1 MIATIARELE
11 NNERFLVATHV
22 NPDGDAI
29 GSLGALAL
37 VLEGMGKQ
45 VVAYCQDEV
54 PGFLRFL
61 PYADRIVREISGS
74 DHFEVA
80 VVLDCGELDRI
91 GSAVEVLQHVR
102 KIIHI
107 DHHSSSDDFG
117 QINLVRP
124 ECSSTAEI
132 LYEIFQAIPVSL
144 TQEVAENI
152 YTAIL
157 TDTGSFRFAN
167 TTPKALA
174 IAAEMVALGV
184 LPEKV
189 AGEIYDSMSPERIEL
204 LSLSLNTLT
213 LRKNGR
219 VAAMHVSRRMLEETG
234 TSLIDTDGFV
244 NYPRAI
250 STAEIAIFFR
260 EMASDEVNVSL
271 RSRGGLNVAEF
282 ARIHGGGGHHNAA
295 ACRPRGSLSEVVE
308 KILKAAEEFIQH
320 GQTIT

>member
-1 MIATIARELE
+1 MIATIAQELK
-11 NNERFLVATHV
+11 NNERFLLATHV

-54 PGFLRFL
+54 PEFLRFL
-61 PYADRIVREISGS
+61 PYADRIVSEISGL
-74 DHFEVA
+74 DRFEVA
-80 VVLDCGELDRI
+80 VVLDCGAFDRI
-91 GSAVEVLQHVR
+91 GSAVEVLQHVG

-107 DHHSSSDDFG
+107 DHHSSSGDFG
-117 QINLVRP
+117 QLNLVRP

-144 TQEVAENI
+144 TPEVAENI

-167 TTPKALA
+167 TTARTLA
-174 IAAEMVALGV
+174 IAAEMVSLGV
-184 LPEKV
+184 APEKV

-204 LSLSLNTLT
+204 LARSLNTLT
-213 LRKNGR
+213 LRSNGR

-250 STAEIAIFFR
+250 SSAEIAIFFR
-260 EMASDEVNVSL
+260 EMAADEVNVSL
-271 RSRGGLNVAEF
+271 RSRGGLDVAEF

-295 ACRPRGSLSEVVE
+295 AFRLGGSLSEVVE
-308 KILKAAEEFIQH
+308 KVLTEAGEFIVGGRQ
-320 GQTIT
+320 

>member
-1 MIATIARELE
+1 MITTIAKELKA
-11 NNERFLVATHV
+11 NVRFLLATHV

-37 VLEGMGKQ
+37 VLEDMGKE

-61 PYADRIVREISGS
+61 PYSDRIVREVPGP
-74 DHFEVA
+74 DRFEVV

-91 GSAVEVLQHVR
+91 GNAAEVLQHVQ

-117 QINLVRP
+117 QLNLVRP

-144 TQEVAENI
+144 SPEAAENI
-152 YTAIL
+152 YAAIL

-167 TTPKALA
+167 TTARALD

-184 LPEKV
+184 MPDKV
-189 AGEIYDSMSPERIEL
+189 ASEVYESMSPERLQL
-204 LSLSLNTLT
+204 LALSLNTLT
-213 LRKNGR
+213 LRSNGR
-219 VAAMHVSRRMLEETG
+219 LAAMEVSRRMLEETE
-234 TSLIDTDGFV
+234 TTLMDTDGFV
-244 NYPRAI
+244 NYPRGI
-250 STAEIAIFFR
+250 NTAEMAIFFR
-260 EMASDEVNVSL
+260 EMDSGKVNVSL

-282 ARIHGGGGHHNAA
+282 ARNYDGGGHHNAA
-295 ACRPRGSLSEVVE
+295 AFRAKGSLAEVVE
-308 KILKAAEEFIQH
+308 EVLAAAEEFIA
-320 GQTIT
+320 GGL

>member
-1 MIATIARELE
+1 LIEAIAKELRD
-11 NNERFLVATHV
+11 NKRFLLTTHV

-37 VLEGMGKQ
+37 VLEDLGKE
-45 VVAYCQDEV
+45 VVAYCQDEI

-61 PYADRIVREISGS
+61 PYSERIVREIPGPNGF
-74 DHFEVA
+74 DVA

-91 GSAVEVLQHVR
+91 GNAAEALQQVE

-117 QINLVRP
+117 QLNLVRP

-132 LYEIFQAIPVSL
+132 LYEIFQAIPASL
-144 TQEVAENI
+144 SSEAAENI

-167 TTPKALA
+167 TTARALD

-184 LPEKV
+184 TPDKIASEV
-189 AGEIYDSMSPERIEL
+189 YDSMSPERLQL
-204 LSLSLNTLT
+204 LALSLNTLT
-213 LRKNGR
+213 LRANGR
-219 VAAMHVSRRMLEETG
+219 LATMQVSRRMLEETK
-234 TSLIDTDGFV
+234 TSVMDTDGFV
-244 NYPRAI
+244 NYPRGI
-250 STAEIAIFFR
+250 NTAEMAIFFR
-260 EMASDEVNVSL
+260 EMDSGKVNVSL

-282 ARIHGGGGHHNAA
+282 ARSYDGGGHHNAA
-295 ACRPRGSLSEVVE
+295 AFRAEGSLTEVVE
-308 KILKAAEEFIQH
+308 EVLAAAEEFIAGGSQ
-320 GQTIT
+320 

>member
-1 MIATIARELE
+1 MIEAIAKELRD
-11 NNERFLVATHV
+11 NKRFLLTTHV

-37 VLEGMGKQ
+37 VLEDLGKE
-45 VVAYCQDEV
+45 VVAYCQDEI

-61 PYADRIVREISGS
+61 PYSERIVREIPGPNGF
-74 DHFEVA
+74 DVA

-91 GSAVEVLQHVR
+91 GNAAEALQQVE

-117 QINLVRP
+117 QLNLVRP

-132 LYEIFQAIPVSL
+132 LYEIFQAIPASL
-144 TQEVAENI
+144 SSEAAENI

-167 TTPKALA
+167 TTARALD

-184 LPEKV
+184 APDKIASEV
-189 AGEIYDSMSPERIEL
+189 YDSMSPERLQL
-204 LSLSLNTLT
+204 LALSLNTLT
-213 LRKNGR
+213 LWANGR
-219 VAAMHVSRRMLEETG
+219 LATMQVSRRMLEETK
-234 TSLIDTDGFV
+234 TSVMDTDGFV
-244 NYPRAI
+244 NYPRGI
-250 STAEIAIFFR
+250 NTAEMAIFFR
-260 EMASDEVNVSL
+260 EMDSGKVNVSL

-282 ARIHGGGGHHNAA
+282 ARNYDGGGHHNAA
-295 ACRPRGSLSEVVE
+295 AFRAEGSLTEVVE
-308 KILKAAEEFIQH
+308 EVLAAAEEFIAGGSQ
-320 GQTIT
+320 

>member
-1 MIATIARELE
+1 MIATIAREFK

-37 VLEGMGKQ
+37 VLEGMAKQ

-54 PGFLRFL
+54 PRFLRFL
-61 PYADRIVREISGS
+61 PYSDRIVREISGP
-74 DHFEVA
+74 DRFEVA
-80 VVLDCGELDRI
+80 VVLDCGALDRI
-91 GSAVEVLQHVR
+91 GSAAEVLQHVR

-107 DHHSSSDDFG
+107 DHHSSSGDFG
-117 QINLVRP
+117 QLNLVRP

-144 TQEVAENI
+144 TPEAAENI

-167 TTPKALA
+167 TTARALA
-174 IAAEMVALGV
+174 IASEMVSHGV
-184 LPEKV
+184 VPQKV
-189 AGEIYDSMSPERIEL
+189 AGEIYESMSPERIQL
-204 LSLSLNTLT
+204 LALSLDTLT
-213 LRKNGR
+213 LRSNGR
-219 VAAMHVSRRMLEETG
+219 LAAMRVSRRMLEETG
-234 TSLIDTDGFV
+234 TSFIDTDGFV

-260 EMASDEVNVSL
+260 EMDSDQVNVSL
-271 RSRGGLNVAEF
+271 RARAGLNVAEF

-295 ACRPRGSLSEVVE
+295 AFRLKGSWSEVVE
-308 KILKAAEEFIQH
+308 KVLTAAEEFIAGGLQ
-320 GQTIT
+320 

>member
-1 MIATIARELE
+1 MIEAIAKELRD
-11 NNERFLVATHV
+11 NKRFLLTTHV

-37 VLEGMGKQ
+37 VLEDLGKE
-45 VVAYCQDEV
+45 VVAYCQDEI

-61 PYADRIVREISGS
+61 PYSERIVREIPGPNGF
-74 DHFEVA
+74 DVA

-91 GSAVEVLQHVR
+91 GNAAEALQQVE

-117 QINLVRP
+117 QLNLVRP

-132 LYEIFQAIPVSL
+132 LYEIFQAIPASL
-144 TQEVAENI
+144 SSEAAENI

-167 TTPKALA
+167 TTARALD

-184 LPEKV
+184 TPDKIASEV
-189 AGEIYDSMSPERIEL
+189 YDSMSPERLHL
-204 LSLSLNTLT
+204 LALSLNTLT
-213 LRKNGR
+213 LRANGR
-219 VAAMHVSRRMLEETG
+219 LATMQVSRRMLEETK
-234 TSLIDTDGFV
+234 TSVMDTDGFV
-244 NYPRAI
+244 NYPRGI
-250 STAEIAIFFR
+250 NTAEMAIFFR
-260 EMASDEVNVSL
+260 EMDSGKVNVSL

-282 ARIHGGGGHHNAA
+282 ARNYEGGGHHNAA
-295 ACRPRGSLSEVVE
+295 AFRAEGSLTEVVE
-308 KILKAAEEFIQH
+308 EVLAAAEEFIAGGSQ
-320 GQTIT
+320 

>member
-54 PGFLRFL
+54 PEFLRFL
-61 PYADRIVREISGS
+61 PYADRIVREISGL
-74 DHFEVA
+74 DRFEVA
-80 VVLDCGELDRI
+80 VVLDCGALDRI
-91 GSAVEVLQHVR
+91 GNAAEVLQHVGQ
-102 KIIHI
+102 IIHI
-107 DHHSSSDDFG
+107 DHHSSSGDFG
-117 QINLVRP
+117 QLNLVRP
-124 ECSSTAEI
+124 EYSSTAEI

-144 TQEVAENI
+144 TPEVAENI

-167 TTPKALA
+167 TTARTLA
-174 IAAEMVALGV
+174 IAAEMVSLGV
-184 LPEKV
+184 VPEKV

-204 LSLSLNTLT
+204 LARSLDTLT
-213 LRKNGR
+213 LRSNGR
-219 VAAMHVSRRMLEETG
+219 VAAMHVSRRMLKETG

-250 STAEIAIFFR
+250 SSAEIAIFFR
-260 EMASDEVNVSL
+260 EMAADEVNVSL
-271 RSRGGLNVAEF
+271 RSRGGLDVAEF

-295 ACRPRGSLSEVVE
+295 AFRLGGSLSEVVE
-308 KILKAAEEFIQH
+308 KVLTEAGEFIVGGRQ
-320 GQTIT
+320 

>member
-1 MIATIARELE
+1 LIEAIAKELRD
-11 NNERFLVATHV
+11 NKRFLLTTHV

-37 VLEGMGKQ
+37 VLEDLGKE
-45 VVAYCQDEV
+45 VVAYCQDEI

-61 PYADRIVREISGS
+61 PYSERIVREIPGPNGF
-74 DHFEVA
+74 DVA

-91 GSAVEVLQHVR
+91 GNAAEALQQVE

-117 QINLVRP
+117 QLNLVRP

-132 LYEIFQAIPVSL
+132 LYEIFQAIPASL
-144 TQEVAENI
+144 SSEAAENI

-167 TTPKALA
+167 TTARALD

-184 LPEKV
+184 TPDKIASEV
-189 AGEIYDSMSPERIEL
+189 YDSMSPERLQL
-204 LSLSLNTLT
+204 LALSLNTLT
-213 LRKNGR
+213 LRANGR
-219 VAAMHVSRRMLEETG
+219 LATMQVSRRMLEETK
-234 TSLIDTDGFV
+234 TSVMDTDGFV
-244 NYPRAI
+244 NYPRGI
-250 STAEIAIFFR
+250 NTAEMAIFFR
-260 EMASDEVNVSL
+260 EMDSGKVNVSL

-282 ARIHGGGGHHNAA
+282 ARNYEGGGHHNAA
-295 ACRPRGSLSEVVE
+295 AFRAEGSLTEVVE
-308 KILKAAEEFIQH
+308 EVLAAAEEFIAGGSQ
-320 GQTIT
+320 

>member
-1 MIATIARELE
+1 MIATIAREFK

-29 GSLGALAL
+29 GSMGALAL
-37 VLEGMGKQ
+37 VLEGMAKQ

-54 PGFLRFL
+54 PRFLRFL
-61 PYADRIVREISGS
+61 PYSDRIVREISGP
-74 DHFEVA
+74 DRFEVA
-80 VVLDCGELDRI
+80 VVLDCGALDRI
-91 GSAVEVLQHVR
+91 GSAAEVLQHVR

-107 DHHSSSDDFG
+107 DHHSSSGDFG
-117 QINLVRP
+117 QLNLVRP

-144 TQEVAENI
+144 TPEAAENI

-167 TTPKALA
+167 TTARALA
-174 IAAEMVALGV
+174 IASEMVSHGV
-184 LPEKV
+184 VPQKV
-189 AGEIYDSMSPERIEL
+189 AGEIYESMSPERIQL
-204 LSLSLNTLT
+204 LALSLDTLT
-213 LRKNGR
+213 LRSNGR
-219 VAAMHVSRRMLEETG
+219 LAAMRVSRRMLEETG
-234 TSLIDTDGFV
+234 TSFIDTDGFV

-260 EMASDEVNVSL
+260 EMDSDQVNVSL
-271 RSRGGLNVAEF
+271 RARAGLNVAEF

-295 ACRPRGSLSEVVE
+295 AFRVKGSWSEVVE
-308 KILKAAEEFIQH
+308 KVLTAAEEFIAGGLQ
-320 GQTIT
+320 